1 MKANFSKQALSL
13 AAVLVTTFSESGFV
27 SAADQGLWEQARKTF
42 EPLPATMASGD
53 QPLMPERVALGRRLF
68 FDKRLSL
75 DGSVSCE
82 TCHLPGL
89 HGTDGQARSTG
100 VQGRAN
106 ARNAPTV
113 LNAALQFKAH
123 WDGGRDSVEDQATKA
138 LIGPASFGNPDYPS
152 VVAKMKALGYLE
164 EFKKAFPDDIDPI
177 RPENWGQA
185 IGTYE
190 RTLVTPSPFDDYLKG
205 NLQSLSEDAR
215 RGLKVFMEIGCAGCH
230 DGVALGGNH
239 FRKFGLFGDY
249 WTATGQSGNDEG
261 RFGITKDANDR
272 YQFKVSG
279 LRNVATTPPYFHDG
293 SVDDLGQAVRIMGK
307 LQLGRDLTPDQ
318 VRDVVTFLESLT
330 GPIPKNFGG
339 EPSRSVSDQ

>member
-89 HGTDGQARSTG
+89 HGTDGLARSTG

-152 VVAKMKALGYLE
+152 VVAKMKALGYLK

-272 YQFKVSG
+272 YQFKVPG

-330 GPIPKNFGG
+330 GPIPKNFGA

>member
-1 MKANFSKQALSL
+1 MKADFSKQALSL
-13 AAVLVTTFSESGFV
+13 AAVLVTTFSASGFV

-89 HGTDGQARSTG
+89 HGTDGLARSTG

-164 EFKKAFPDDIDPI
+164 GFKKAFPDDIDPI

-272 YQFKVSG
+272 YQFKVPG

-330 GPIPKNFGG
+330 GPIPKNFGA